1 MSSPSL
7 IAIDRRAFLGG
18 LALSVL
24 GVPLAAVAQAPP
36 KVPKVGYLSIG
47 SASDPRRIALS
58 DAFRQG
64 LHGLGYI
71 ENKSISIEARFAE
84 GSYDR
89 LPDLAAE
96 LVRLKV
102 DIIVAYST
110 PATKAARDATR
121 TIPIVMSAVVD
132 PVATGLV
139 ASLGRPG
146 GNVTGLSLMAPEL
159 IGKQMQL
166 LTELVPKV
174 SRVAVLWNPANPS
187 NEPQLREAEVAA
199 RTLRVRLQ
207 PLEARGPSDF
217 DSAFAAMT
225 RERADAIIV
234 LVEGMFIDNR
244 IQIARLAE
252 KARLPAVYGIRE
264 HAEAGGLMF
273 YGASPVDLNRRA
285 ATVVDKILKGAKP
298 GDLPVEQPTKF
309 EMVINLKTAKA
320 LGLTIPQAVLIRA
333 DETIAQ

>member
-1 MSSPSL
+1 MKRREF
-7 IAIDRRAFLGG
+7 IALLGG
-18 LALSVL
+18 MSVWPSCL
-24 GVPLAAVAQAPP
+24 CAERAP
-36 KVPKVGYLSIG
+36 KVARIG
-47 SASDPRRIALS
+47 LLATGALDSADQQVTL

-207 PLEARGPSDF
+207 PLEVRGPNDF

-225 RERADAIIV
+225 RERAGAVIV

-244 IQIARLAE
+244 VQIARLAE

-264 HAEAGGLMF
+264 HTEVGGLMF
-273 YGASPVDLNRRA
+273 YGASPVERNRRA
-285 ATVVDKILKGAKP
+285 ATIVDKILKGAKP
-298 GDLPVEQPTKF
+298 GDLPVEQPTSS
-309 EMVINLKTAKA
+309 
-320 LGLTIPQAVLIRA
+320 RW
-333 DETIAQ
+333 

>member
-1 MSSPSL
+1 MSGPHL
-7 IAIDRRAFLGG
+7 PTNNRRAFLGG
-18 LALSVL
+18 LALTVL
-24 GVPLAAVAQAPP
+24 VVPLAAVAQAQP
-36 KVPKVGYLSIG
+36 KVPTVGYLSIG

-84 GSYDR
+84 GCYDR

-110 PATKAARDATR
+110 PAVKAARDATR

-187 NEPQLREAEVAA
+187 NEPQLREAEMAA

-207 PLEARGPSDF
+207 TLEARNPQEI

-225 RERADAIIV
+225 RERAGAVVILGDSIFTNQ
-234 LVEGMFIDNR
+234 LR
-244 IQIARLAE
+244 QIAEIAA
-252 KARLPAVYGIRE
+252 KKRLPAIHVGTEY
-264 HAEAGGLMF
+264 AEAGGLMG
-273 YGASPVDLNRRA
+273 YS
-285 ATVVDKILKGAKP
+285 
-298 GDLPVEQPTKF
+298 
-309 EMVINLKTAKA
+309 
-320 LGLTIPQAVLIRA
+320 
-333 DETIAQ
+333 

>member
-1 MSSPSL
+1 MSGSHL
-7 IAIDRRAFLGG
+7 TTIDRRAFLGG
-18 LALSVL
+18 LALSGLV
-24 GVPLAAVAQAPP
+24 VPLAAVAQGPP
-36 KVPKVGYLSIG
+36 KGPKVGYLSIG
-47 SASDPRRIALS
+47 SASDPRRMALF

-64 LHGLGYI
+64 LRGLGYT

-84 GSYDR
+84 GGYDR

-96 LVRLKV
+96 LVRLRV

-217 DSAFAAMT
+217 DAAFAAMT
-225 RERADAIIV
+225 RERADAVIV
-234 LVEGMFIDNR
+234 LVEGTFIDNR
-244 IQIARLAE
+244 AQIARLAE

-285 ATVVDKILKGAKP
+285 ATIVDKILKGAKA
-298 GDLPVEQPTKF
+298 GDLPVEHPTTF

-320 LGLTIPQAVLIRA
+320 LGLTIPQAVRIRA
-333 DETIAQ
+333 NETISQ

>member
-1 MSSPSL
+1 MSSPHLST
-7 IAIDRRAFLGG
+7 IDRRAFLGG
-18 LALSVL
+18 LALSVVV
-24 GVPLAAVAQAPP
+24 VPLAAAAQPPP
-36 KVPKVGYLSIG
+36 KVPRVGYLSIG

-64 LHGLGYI
+64 LRGLGYI
-71 ENKSISIEARFAE
+71 ENRSINIEARFAE

-89 LPDLAAE
+89 LPELAAE

-166 LTELVPKV
+166 LTELVPRV

-187 NEPQLREAEVAA
+187 NKPQLREAEAAA

-207 PLEARGPSDF
+207 PLEARDPNDF

-225 RERADAIIV
+225 RERAGAVIV
-234 LVEGMFIDNR
+234 LVEGVFIDNR

-273 YGASPVDLNRRA
+273 YGASPVDLNRRV
-285 ATVVDKILKGAKP
+285 ATFIDKILKGAKP

-309 EMVINLKTAKA
+309 EMVINLKTAKV
-320 LGLTIPQAVLIRA
+320 LGLTIPQPVLIRA
-333 DETIAQ
+333 DETIPQ

>member
-1 MSSPSL
+1 MTT
-7 IAIDRRAFLGG
+7 RREFIGTLAGG
-18 LALSVL
+18 LLA
-24 GVPLAAVAQAPP
+24 VPPATEAQASAKTPR
-36 KVPKVGYLSIG
+36 VGYLSIG
-47 SASDPRRIALS
+47 SASDPRRIALA

-64 LHGLGYI
+64 LRGLGYV
-71 ENKSISIEARFAE
+71 ENRGISIEARFAE
-84 GSYDR
+84 ASYDR

-96 LVRLKV
+96 LVRLSV
-102 DIIVAYST
+102 DVIVAYST
-110 PATKAARDATR
+110 PATTAARDATR

-166 LTELVPKV
+166 LKELVAKV

-187 NEPQLREAEVAA
+187 NEPQLREAEAA
-199 RTLRVRLQ
+199 AQTLKVRLQ
-207 PLEARGPSDF
+207 PLEARDPNAF
-217 DSAFAAMT
+217 DSAFAAMI
-225 RERADAIIV
+225 RERAGAVIV
-234 LVEGMFIDNR
+234 LVEGVFIDNR
-244 IQIARLAE
+244 LQIARVAE

-285 ATVVDKILKGAKP
+285 ATFVDKILKGAKP
-298 GDLPVEQPTKF
+298 GNLPVEQPTKF
-309 EMVINLKTAKA
+309 ELVINLKTAKG
-320 LGLTIPQAVLIRA
+320 LGLTIPKSMLQRA
-333 DETIAQ
+333 DELIQ

>member
-1 MSSPSL
+1 MSSPHL
-7 IAIDRRAFLGG
+7 PTVDRRAFLSG
-18 LALSVL
+18 LALSVVV
-24 GVPLAAVAQAPP
+24 VPLAAAAQMPS

-47 SASDPRRIALS
+47 SASDPRRIALF

-64 LHGLGYI
+64 LSGLGYI
-71 ENKSISIEARFAE
+71 ENRSISIEARFAE

-89 LPDLAAE
+89 LADLAAE
-96 LVRLKV
+96 LVRLRV
-102 DIIVAYST
+102 DIIVTYST
-110 PATKAARDATR
+110 PAAKAARDATR
-121 TIPIVMSAVVD
+121 TIPIVMSVVVD

-139 ASLGRPG
+139 AGLGRPG

-159 IGKQMQL
+159 VGKQMQL

-187 NEPQLREAEVAA
+187 NEPQLREAEMAA

-217 DSAFAAMT
+217 DGAFAAMT
-225 RERADAIIV
+225 RERADAVIV
-234 LVEGMFIDNR
+234 LVEGAFVDNR
-244 IQIARLAE
+244 AQIARLAE
-252 KARLPAVYGIRE
+252 KARLPAVYG
-264 HAEAGGLMF
+264 
-273 YGASPVDLNRRA
+273 ASPVDLNRRA
-285 ATVVDKILKGAKP
+285 AMVVDKILKGAKP

-333 DETIAQ
+333 A